1 MGVSSYENF
10 KIISRLFKGSL
21 KNVSRKLKEYLMR
34 ASTVF
39 NSFKDFQVSV
49 EVVSGKSHG
58 SVQSVQ

>member
-10 KIISRLFKGSL
+10 KIISRLFKGIL

-34 ASTVF
+34 ASTTVF

-49 EVVSGKSHG
+49 EVVS
-58 SVQSVQ
+58 